1 MISHRLLAFPR
12 GSNQSPYCKVHSFT
26 QCMPC
31 PGGLQ
36 ETLVRPLQSWGSKP
50 PIASSAIRCLLNSV
64 YQRKRGN
71 ISSDDGLVNAT
82 YCSLTFIISARFGTL
97 CPTQYMTFGLKF
109 IIYIYLYIFLSIY
122 IYKDICDR
130 VLMVLN
136 KKYLFTHRF

>member
-1 MISHRLLAFPR
+1 MTSHRPLAFPR
-12 GSNQSPYCKVHSFT
+12 GSNQSPYCKVNSFT

-36 ETLVRPLQSWGSKP
+36 ETLVRPLQSWGSQP
-50 PIASSAIRCLLNSV
+50 PVASSAIHCLLSSV

-97 CPTQYMTFGLKF
+97 CPTQSFGDIWSHLYNLYLS
-109 IIYIYLYIFLSIY
+109 IPISIYLCIQ
-122 IYKDICDR
+122 R
-130 VLMVLN
+130 
-136 KKYLFTHRF
+136 YLRQSLDGLE